1 MEVRRLK
8 LLRKEKELSLT
19 YVSNKL
25 GIAKQSL
32 HSIENSVNDPSYE
45 TLCKLEEFYN
55 ESHRHLLAQ
64 VSIQQKP
71 DGSRADEKKL

>member
-8 LLRKEKELSLT
+8 LLREEKELSLT

-32 HSIENSVNDPSYE
+32 HSIENSINDPSYE
-45 TLCKLEEFYN
+45 TLCKLEEFYD
-55 ESHRHLLAQ
+55 EDHRYLLAQ
-64 VSIQQKP
+64 VPMGKEP
-71 DGSRADEKKL
+71 DKGQAS